1 MEIEEKL
8 PDMQPMEMDF
18 LLNCSAANEVS
29 IKDTSTVEV
38 SFALEEK
45 ESLEEA
51 AHAGICLATFSKP
64 ISTLDINSC
73 IAWPSVII

>member
-29 IKDTSTVEV
+29 IKDISMVEV

-51 AHAGICLATFSKP
+51 PHAGT
-64 ISTLDINSC
+64 
-73 IAWPSVII
+73 